1 MFVVMFEFVVKEGF
15 EDQFLEA
22 WPSVTQGIYLLK
34 GSLGSRLHKNV
45 NGEYIAYA
53 QWPNKETW
61 EASANIEMSPD
72 YETHRKNMRNALNIE
87 STKVLYQM
95 EVEID
100 YLQRRVFA
108 L

>member
-1 MFVVMFEFVVKEGF
+1 MFEFVVKEGC
-15 EDQFLEA
+15 EAQFLRA
-22 WPSVTQGIYLLK
+22 WPIVTQGIYLFK
-34 GSLGSRLHKNV
+34 GSLGSRLHKNI

-53 QWPNKETW
+53 QWPNQKAW
-61 EASANIEMSPD
+61 ELSSEIEMSLD
-72 YETHRKNMRNALNIE
+72 YENHRESMHESLNLE

-100 YLQRRVFA
+100 YLHRRTFA

>member
-15 EDQFLEA
+15 EDQFLKA
-22 WPSVTQGIYLLK
+22 WPSVTQGIYLFK

-53 QWPNKETW
+53 QWPDQKTW
-61 EASANIEMSPD
+61 DASANIEMSPD
-72 YETHRKNMRNALNIE
+72 YEKKREEMRAALNLE

>member
-1 MFVVMFEFVVKEGF
+1 MFVVMFEFVVQEGF
-15 EDQFLEA
+15 EEQFIKA
-22 WPSVTQGIYLLK
+22 WPSVTQGIYLFK

-53 QWPNKETW
+53 QWPDKQTW
-61 EASANIEMSPD
+61 EASSEIEMSPD
-72 YETHRKNMRNALNIE
+72 YEMHRDSMQESLNLE
-87 STKVLYQM
+87 STRVLYQM

-100 YLQRRVFA
+100 YLQRRKFA

>member
-1 MFVVMFEFVVKEGF
+1 MYIVMFEFVVKEGF
-15 EDQFLEA
+15 DEQFLKS
-22 WPSVTQGIYLLK
+22 WPVVTQGIYLFK
-34 GSLGSRLHKNV
+34 GSLGSRLHKNI

-53 QWPNKETW
+53 QWPDQAAW
-61 EASANIEMSPD
+61 QASANVEMSPE
-72 YETHRKNMRNALNIE
+72 YEQQREMMRDALNLE

-100 YLQRRVFA
+100 YLQRRTFS

>member
-1 MFVVMFEFVVKEGF
+1 MFEFVVQEGF
-15 EDQFLEA
+15 EEQFIKA
-22 WPSVTQGIYLLK
+22 WPSVTQGIYLFK

-53 QWPNKETW
+53 QWPDKQTW
-61 EASANIEMSPD
+61 EASSEIEMSPD
-72 YETHRKNMRNALNIE
+72 YEMHRDSMQESLNLE
-87 STKVLYQM
+87 STRVLYQM

-100 YLQRRVFA
+100 YLQRRKFA